1 MIIGQNRISFM
12 GVYSLVTEIVQ
23 YFKSSGSQ
31 YEEYLIQ
38 HIQLSITAL
47 LIALVIGV
55 PLGYIS
61 YKHPK
66 AAEFFTTT
74 SQLLRIIP
82 SLAILFILIPII
94 GVGELPALI
103 ALVFLGIPPI
113 LVNTILG
120 FKEIPAVTKE
130 VASGLGMDTKQLMKK
145 IEFPLATPFI
155 LNGIKLSLVEIIA
168 SATLATYI
176 GAGGLGTLI
185 FTGLG
190 LYRMDLLIIGG
201 GTVTFLS
208 LLSMFILDITIR
220 KVSKN
225 SVEFSS

>member
-1 MIIGQNRISFM
+1 M
-12 GVYSLVTEIVQ
+12 GVYSLFTEIVQ
-23 YFKSSGSQ
+23 YFKSSGNQ

-61 YKHPK
+61 YKHK
-66 AAEFFTTT
+66 KVAEFFTTT

-130 VASGLGMDTKQLMKK
+130 VASGLGMNTKQLMKK

>member
-1 MIIGQNRISFM
+1 MIEDIILYFNENGGQY
-12 GVYSLVTEIVQ
+12 V
-23 YFKSSGSQ
+23 
-31 YEEYLIQ
+31 EYLIQ
-38 HIQLSITAL
+38 HLRLS
-47 LIALVIGV
+47 LIALAFAILIGV

-61 YKHPK
+61 YKHEK
-66 AAEFFTTT
+66 LAEFFTTT

-82 SLAILFILIPII
+82 SLAILFILIPLI

-103 ALVFLGIPPI
+103 ALVFLGVPPI

-130 VASGLGMDTKQLMKK
+130 VASGLGMNEKQLMKR
-145 IEFPLATPFI
+145 IEFPLAMPFI

-190 LYRMDLLIIGG
+190 LYRMDLLVIGG
-201 GTVTFLS
+201 GTVTILS
-208 LLSMFILDITIR
+208 LLSMFILDFAIR
-220 KVSKN
+220 KVSEN
-225 SVEFSS
+225 SVEFSY